1 MRTWINFVVLVV
13 VVASGCSSTGP
24 SAPQSSPAEQDK
36 AELVVTSIE
45 QALELVQQFEKQLHD
60 EMYGKGKPHPP
71 LASTEKPHSVVEK
84 VVKEEPYYF
93 LEFRKPFLPIGGGY
107 VKTFPAIRHDILDFY
122 VRELVTFG
130 KGHRERPWQP

>member
-45 QALELVQQFEKQLHD
+45 QALELVQQFEKSLHD
-60 EMYGKGKPHPP
+60 EMYGKDKPQPP
-71 LASTEKPHSVVEK
+71 LASAEEPDSVVEK
-84 VVKEEPYYF
+84 VLKEEPYYF

-107 VKTFPAIRHDILDFY
+107 VKTFHVNRCTG
-122 VRELVTFG
+122 VVTRG
-130 KGHRERPWQP
+130 AWQLGR